1 MHLKPGHVVEKSLGL
16 LVAVVALG
24 YAVQLGFEV
33 QEGDEDVYY
42 YTNIAVAAVFAIET
56 AVAIAMQ
63 RSKFLNSPKIYLNLM
78 DCALTLV
85 AILDTV
91 FLVLGEEY
99 FLLRFFKVLK
109 IFRVLWVL
117 TFSETFTFSLGIFE
131 RVGLH
136 FIFVLTIEFAVLYCN
151 ALLVTKFVGGAQEF
165 RADAT
170 VQSMYGDLTSSLST
184 LFQLCTFQMN
194 WSSTVGYVLERASA
208 STGIY
213 VWVVH
218 VECLLVW
225 AYLWFVTV
233 MGGIFKA
240 LLDEKLE
247 EEKMTQMKLSKDL
260 GKLKQRLL
268 EKNAELLDG
277 DGAFSDQEDET
288 NPKSVKKL
296 LEMEDFASANRLM
309 GFSMLDTVSALEYL
323 TDRAETVEQYRAN
336 AIKSLFTLNKGVNKL
351 ELYQSSSK
359 MLSRLQQT
367 LKIQRED
374 TEELRHNVSVLSG
387 LLQQN
392 IQTAAQSERLRMRN
406 QEWTQEREQLRSKNE
421 RLAADIINVKR
432 QLQAAKVEAAA
443 ARTTM
448 GQNLTNRTKA
458 VL

>member
-1 MHLKPGHVVEKSLGL
+1 
-16 LVAVVALG
+16 
-24 YAVQLGFEV
+24 
-33 QEGDEDVYY
+33 
-42 YTNIAVAAVFAIET
+42 
-56 AVAIAMQ
+56 
-63 RSKFLNSPKIYLNLM
+63 
-78 DCALTLV
+78 
-85 AILDTV
+85 
-91 FLVLGEEY
+91 
-99 FLLRFFKVLK
+99 
-109 IFRVLWVL
+109 
-117 TFSETFTFSLGIFE
+117 
-131 RVGLH
+131 
-136 FIFVLTIEFAVLYCN
+136 
-151 ALLVTKFVGGAQEF
+151 
-165 RADAT
+165 
-170 VQSMYGDLTSSLST
+170 
-184 LFQLCTFQMN
+184 
-194 WSSTVGYVLERASA
+194 
-208 STGIY
+208 
-213 VWVVH
+213 
-218 VECLLVW
+218 
-225 AYLWFVTV
+225 
-233 MGGIFKA
+233 
-240 LLDEKLE
+240 
-247 EEKMTQMKLSKDL
+247 
-260 GKLKQRLL
+260 
-268 EKNAELLDG
+268 
-277 DGAFSDQEDET
+277 
-288 NPKSVKKL
+288 
-296 LEMEDFASANRLM
+296 MEDFASANRLM